1 MLGNYNYE
9 SVNMPFVGQIV
20 DLYSDLEIAID
31 NENIQP
37 PNLSI
42 NIMGYTKPINFDW
55 WTADNNAYNAIRCVE
70 ELGIYVSAIIYIYN
84 VLKSLS
90 GLNAPVEG

>member
-1 MLGNYNYE
+1 M
-9 SVNMPFVGQIV
+9 SITDSTVNIPFIGQIV

-42 NIMGYTKPINFDW
+42 NIMGYTRQINFDW
-55 WTADNNAYNAIRCVE
+55 WTQDNNTYNTIRGIE